1 MSVLAE
7 EHGSFYRYL
16 RSLDALDYY
25 QRVKVLT
32 SHFAGLGR
40 TGAFVFLHCVNEE
53 TPSWDKR
60 QAGPCSLGL
69 SPEGLLASGA

>member
-40 TGAFVFLHCVNEE
+40 TGASTIWNGVIDGPVPSLHVHRPIDLDGRFVL
-53 TPSWDKR
+53 D
-60 QAGPCSLGL
+60 
-69 SPEGLLASGA
+69 AS